1 MIEGEGTA
9 TRTETKG
16 DERMDPKKM
25 SRRVLQELAQ
35 ERASHGFGAAA
46 VIDRRLGKCEG
57 YLSRVLRG
65 ELGLHID
72 TLFQALE
79 ALGADPADF
88 FGRAVG
94 VRARPERLLR
104 RLDRRI
110 RRLPASV
117 LRVQRFVTGELEEE
131 PPPEW
136 KVLAPGKLRN
146 RLERLEERRFIDPR
160 LVMEPA
166 EELLVDT
173 LRRAEHEGLEE
184 ARESGTLELLCGV
197 LGLRASLYRVEAKF
211 DLAARCLRIALE
223 LSLRDRLHRVRPD
236 LLQKTC
242 YLFADQGEYQL
253 AIELASQ
260 ACEGFLLINDLP
272 GVGKAL
278 ASRAIMHKYLGDSA
292 AAVQS
297 YEASLS
303 YLPEKAWQSRV
314 AAYQGLAWI
323 HLDRGE
329 TAHAEFLVGRAED
342 IMRIKDG
349 PNWGKLIWLRGEI
362 ALRQGDAERAEEIF
376 RSVRERFGELGDP
389 FELALISLRLARALL
404 HSGKVEEVQRI
415 ASEMITLLRP
425 LQENKVAA
433 AAIQEFTRAALT
445 GQLTS
450 DLLDRAGAEISRARR
465 VALH

>member
-1 MIEGEGTA
+1 
-9 TRTETKG
+9 
-16 DERMDPKKM
+16 MDPKKM
-25 SRRVLQELAQ
+25 NRRVLQELAQ

-46 VIDRRLGKCEG
+46 AIDRRLGKSEG

-65 ELGLHID
+65 ELGLHLG

-104 RLDRRI
+104 RFDRRI

-131 PPPEW
+131 SPPPGW
-136 KVLAPGKLRN
+136 KLLAPGKLRN

-160 LVMEPA
+160 PVMEPA

-197 LGLRASLYRVEAKF
+197 LGLRASLYRAEAKF

-223 LSLRDRLHRVRPD
+223 LSLRDRLHRVRPE
-236 LLQKTC
+236 LLQRTC
-242 YLFADQGEYQL
+242 SLFADQNEYEL
-253 AIELASQ
+253 AVELASQ
-260 ACEGFLLINDLP
+260 ACEGFLLLHDLS

-278 ASRAIMHKYLGDSA
+278 VSRAIMHKYLGDSA
-292 AAVQS
+292 AAVQA
-297 YEASLS
+297 YEAALEYLS
-303 YLPEKAWQSRV
+303 ENARHYRV

-329 TAHAEFLVGRAED
+329 MAHAEFLVGRAED
-342 IMRIKDG
+342 VMRIKDG

-376 RSVRERFGELGDP
+376 RSVRERFGELGNP
-389 FELALISLRLARALL
+389 FDLALISLRLARALL

-415 ASEMITLLRP
+415 ASEMITLLHP
-425 LQENKVAA
+425 LQGNKFAA

-445 GQLTS
+445 GQLNS